1 MSRSFRPAAPGV
13 LVVPLLAACLCAGGC
28 DARTATVAGRVT
40 LRGQPLPSG
49 SVSVYCAD
57 GQIARGNVGPD
68 GRYSIPNVPPG
79 AAAVTVQSH
88 ARIPPGL
95 RVEQKLPPAIDG
107 PVLPG
112 AAGAG
117 PDRVPPIPP
126 RYAVPEES
134 GLRVVVAGGPVT
146 FDIDLTP

>member
-57 GQIARGNVGPD
+57 GQIARG
-68 GRYSIPNVPPG
+68 NVPPG